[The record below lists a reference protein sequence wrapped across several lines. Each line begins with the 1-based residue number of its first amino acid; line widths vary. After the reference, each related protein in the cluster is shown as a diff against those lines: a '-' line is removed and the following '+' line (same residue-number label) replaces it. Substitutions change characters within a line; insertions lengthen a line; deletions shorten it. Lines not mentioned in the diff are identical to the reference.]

1 VGEGSGGWTAWG
13 RRGGFSRVVGTGGWS
28 GWRGG
33 GAAGFAVGQPHPGG
47 WGHEEGGGADYD
59 IDYGGTAGVGEKGEA
74 PAGGGRFKRKW
85 FQVTRRLSLLPNL
98 HARFELVTFGLPGTF
113 RVAPRRW
120 DLPTC
125 ASQLRGAPASR
136 PMRNLSLEAAFH
148 SPAWTFPLPVCPG
161 GVNAPALLLRLRD
174 AAFAGPVCFYL
185 APRPVSR
192 TSGEVIGRS
201 PLPAILA
208 SLPAAQLA
216 RRSPSGFLPL
226 GISAPSQAC
235 DLRSL
240 PSETPDFLSLPAGGI
255 V

>member
-1 VGEGSGGWTAWG
+1 MLFRS
-13 RRGGFSRVVGTGGWS
+13 
-28 GWRGG
+28 
-33 GAAGFAVGQPHPGG
+33 H
-47 WGHEEGGGADYD
+47 
-59 IDYGGTAGVGEKGEA
+59 
-74 PAGGGRFKRKW
+74 
-85 FQVTRRLSLLPNL
+85 RLSLLPNL
-98 HARFELVTFGLPGTF
+98 HARFELVTFGLPDAF
-113 RVAPRRW
+113 RVARRRW
-120 DLPTC
+120 DLPTY

-174 AAFAGPVCFYL
+174 TSFASPVCSNL

-192 TSGEVIGRS
+192 TSGEVSGQS

-216 RRSPSGFLPL
+216 RRSPLGFSPL
-226 GISAPSQAC
+226 GIKAPSQAC

>member
-1 VGEGSGGWTAWG
+1 M
-13 RRGGFSRVVGTGGWS
+13 
-28 GWRGG
+28 
-33 GAAGFAVGQPHPGG
+33 
-47 WGHEEGGGADYD
+47 
-59 IDYGGTAGVGEKGEA
+59 
-74 PAGGGRFKRKW
+74 
-85 FQVTRRLSLLPNL
+85 TRRLSLLPNL
-98 HARFELVTFGLPGTF
+98 HARFELVTFGLPDAF
-113 RVAPRRW
+113 RVALRRW
-120 DLPTC
+120 DLPTY

-136 PMRNLSLEAAFH
+136 PMRNSSLEAAFH

-174 AAFAGPVCFYL
+174 TSFANPVCSNL

-192 TSGEVIGRS
+192 TSGEVNGQS

-208 SLPAAQLA
+208 PLPAAQLA
-216 RRSPSGFLPL
+216 RHSPLGFLPL